1 MQVWDRP
8 HTDVDHDRCHMRHD
22 GLMTATVAI
31 VNQKGGVGKTTVTL
45 GLASAAMNHGRRV
58 LVVDLDPQGAST
70 WVLGVDPENVEAST
84 ADVLD
89 GMPLDRAVVPSTW
102 GDHVSV
108 LAASR
113 RLQQHESGSPKGLR
127 KALRAS
133 SLARAADVVLFDCP
147 PSLGNV
153 TRSAL
158 TAAQH
163 ALVVVEPS
171 VLGLRGLGAVADL
184 IDDVWA
190 RHHPELDLAGVVVN
204 RVPAVSGEA
213 ERRLEE
219 LTRIVGA
226 GAVWQPFIPQRVVVG
241 QAQTERRP
249 LHAMGS
255 RASDLTAVF
264 DSLWVRLRGVISS
277 SA

>member
-1 MQVWDRP
+1 
-8 HTDVDHDRCHMRHD
+8 
-22 GLMTATVAI
+22 MTATVAI

-45 GLASAAMNHGRRV
+45 GLTSAAHRQRRRV
-58 LVVDLDPQGAST
+58 VVIDLDPQGASS
-70 WVLGVDPENVEAST
+70 WVLGVDSDQGGGTTDE
-84 ADVLD
+84 VLD
-89 GMPLDRAVVPSTW
+89 GMALDEALQPSTW
-102 GDHVSV
+102 GDNVWV

-113 RLQQHESGSPKGLR
+113 RLQRHEVGSPKALR

-133 SLARAADVVLFDCP
+133 TIAAQADVVLLDCP

-171 VLGLRGLGAVADL
+171 ALSLRGLGAVADL
-184 IDDVWA
+184 IDDVWD
-190 RHHPELDLAGVVVN
+190 RHHPELDLAGVIVN
-204 RVPAVSGEA
+204 RMPAVSSEA

-219 LTRIVGA
+219 LTRIVGRD
-226 GAVWQPFIPQRVVVG
+226 AVWKPAIPQRVVIG

-249 LHAMGS
+249 LHDLGY
-255 RASDLTAVF
+255 RAADLPQVF
-264 DSLWVRLRGVISS
+264 DALWARLRHTINRRRTT
-277 SA
+277 